1 MAVERR
7 VYFAMAVTFCGALS
21 PISPCGALNSI
32 RLYNFCPC
40 TEGKDWNER
49 LIHSKVSESTLPP
62 MANNAEMNQLWQ
74 WHLTAKRLGR
84 PGGYLSRITEVARD
98 VVRGT
103 PLSDKA
109 AVTMAKDMACL
120 SQAKAKAGP
129 EL

>member
-1 MAVERR
+1 MPLPKLVHFG
-7 VYFAMAVTFCGALS
+7 VIC
-21 PISPCGALNSI
+21 N
-32 RLYNFCPC
+32 
-40 TEGKDWNER
+40 R
-49 LIHSKVSESTLPP
+49 LIYAKDSANTFQPI
-62 MANNAEMNQLWQ
+62 ANNAEMNQLWQ
-74 WHLTAKRLGR
+74 WHLTAKQLGR